1 MKILKRI
8 VFFISLFVV
17 YIIIKEFLALYMVAK
32 SLHPYAGYAT
42 SIILAAFLIYF
53 AGIPL
58 FRLVVIPQYY
68 SPTRNAEKIPSLIQT
83 RMKRFQKNTYLIRSD
98 FDFDDLTMD
107 KDGYEKVITFL
118 KPEIGKIRK
127 KYVTQVFYGTAI
139 AQNGF
144 LDAVIILSSS
154 INMIKEMFMLYRG
167 RVNNRELFRIGR
179 MVYYSIVIGGSEGV
193 EYAVDEIVSKVFSG
207 GLKGIPFASKI
218 LGSIAD
224 GFINAALLT
233 RISMITENYCQFI
246 FIESERALYP
256 SYQTVVSA
264 TRIITSDLI
273 ERVLREVKRLAK
285 DKTQV
290 IISAVNP
297 VRYIF
302 EKAIG
307 KHSEEDDIPYFYDE
321 LQMKTT
327 AKIRNPLGFF
337 GKWMRRRKTYPPV

>member
-8 VFFISLFVV
+8 VFFISLFFI
-17 YIIIKEFLALYMVAK
+17 YIIIKEFLALYTYTK

-42 SIILAAFLIYF
+42 LIIIAVFVIYF

-58 FRLVVIPQYY
+58 FRLIVIPQYY
-68 SPTRNAEKIPSLIQT
+68 SPIRNPEKIPSLIQI
-83 RMKRFQKNTYLIRSD
+83 RMKRFQKNAFLIRSNLD
-98 FDFDDLTMD
+98 FDTLTSD
-107 KDGYEKVITFL
+107 KNSYEKVIAFL
-118 KPEIGKIRK
+118 KPEIERIRK

-154 INMIKEMFMLYRG
+154 INMMKEMFLLYRG
-167 RVNNRELFRIGR
+167 RVTNRELFRIGR

-256 SYQTVVSA
+256 SYQTVISA
-264 TRIITSDLI
+264 TRIVTSDLI

-285 DKTQV
+285 SKTQD

-302 EKAIG
+302 EKAVG
-307 KHSEEDDIPYFYDE
+307 RHSDEDDIPYFYDE
-321 LQMKTT
+321 LQIKTD
-327 AKIRNPLGFF
+327 AKIRNPLGFI

>member
-8 VFFISLFVV
+8 VFFISLFLV
-17 YIIIKEFLALYMVAK
+17 YIIIKEFLALYTYTK

-42 SIILAAFLIYF
+42 LIIIAAFLIYF
-53 AGIPL
+53 AAIPL
-58 FRLVVIPQYY
+58 FRLIVLPQYY
-68 SPTRNAEKIPSLIQT
+68 SPTRDPEKISTFIQI
-83 RMKRFQKNTYLIRSD
+83 RLKRFQKNTYLIQSN
-98 FDFDDLTMD
+98 FDFDALTIN
-107 KDGYEKVITFL
+107 KDGYEKVTAFL
-118 KPEIGKIRK
+118 KPEIEKIRK

-167 RVNNRELFRIGR
+167 RVSNRELFRIAR

-207 GLKGIPFASKI
+207 GIKGIPFASKI

-233 RISMITENYCQFI
+233 RISIITENYCQFI

-256 SYQTVVSA
+256 SYKTVVSA

-273 ERVLREVKRLAK
+273 ERILREVKRLAK
-285 DKTQV
+285 DKTHDV
-290 IISAVNP
+290 ISAVNP

-302 EKAIG
+302 EKAMG
-307 KHSEEDDIPYFYDE
+307 RHSDDDIPYYSDDM
-321 LQMKTT
+321 QMQT
-327 AKIRNPLGFF
+327 KIKNRNPLRFI
-337 GKWMRRRKTYPPV
+337 GKWIHREKAYPPV